1 MSRFGSFTAPFIR
14 DNVTSASIFT
24 DVIVA
29 LIPPLAWGVYLYGP
43 RAIVITLLSVLGAV
57 LAQLVWSLLA
67 KTKLYDLSTLITGII
82 VALLCPVSVPLWLAP
97 VGSAFGVIV
106 GKMVFGGVGRNVF
119 NPSALGVAFLHVVF
133 GEEMNVFVAPFEHL
147 SAFEVSPTVTEMI
160 DNPLTTLKSGMM
172 DVSNIWEKLYGM
184 IGGTIG
190 EMSKIM
196 LVIAF
201 IYLLVRGTV
210 KLEKTLA
217 YIGGMVFF
225 VALYCYLVA
234 MPEPFEYAA
243 AHLFSGST
251 IFVAVFLCNDY
262 TTTPSTSNGSIFFG
276 VICAMLT
283 TVFRVFCDIPDGA
296 VFAVLITNVFV
307 PFFERKTRAPY
318 FGQFF
323 KQREVKVNEDETK

>member
-1 MSRFGSFTAPFIR
+1 MSKFGNFTAPFIR
-14 DNVTSASIFT
+14 DKATSVSIFS

-29 LIPPLAWGVYLYGP
+29 MIPPLAWGVYLYGA

-57 LAQLVWSLLA
+57 LAQLIWSSLA
-67 KTKLYDLSTLITGII
+67 KAKLFDLSSVITGFI

-106 GKMVFGGVGRNVF
+106 GKMVFGGVGRNLF
-119 NPSALGVAFLHVVF
+119 NPAALGVSFLHVVF
-133 GEEMNVFVAPFEHL
+133 SEKMNVFVAPFERL
-147 SAFEVSPTVTEMI
+147 SSLEISPVVSETIE
-160 DNPLTTLKSGMM
+160 NPLTTLKSGMM

-196 LVIAF
+196 LVLAF
-201 IYLLVRGTV
+201 LYLFVRGTV

-262 TTTPSTSNGSIFFG
+262 ATTPSTSNGGIFFG
-276 VICAMLT
+276 ILCAMLT
-283 TVFRVFCDIPDGA
+283 TVLRVFCNIPDGA

-307 PFFERKTRAPY
+307 PFLERKTRAPY